1 MAEKNKGIKDRM
13 KKALA
18 AAINKALIPAE
29 HSYRAVKRSAVHIKK
44 TAPSVYHEIERLIKT
59 NLISLDK
66 ARNAFRKKTI
76 VEIGDT
82 ITSSLIGK
90 LHNIDQKELGKIV
103 KSRTS
108 QSFIDMLA
116 KGLSVGNVNEKEY
129 TVLEK
134 EKKFKKV
141 LIANRGEIALRVIRA
156 CRELGIESALVYSK
170 HDKDTL
176 AAKFAD
182 KAYYIGAGSSYL
194 DIKKI
199 ISIARK
205 IGADAIHPGYG
216 FLAENPRF
224 AKLCAKNKIKFIG
237 PSSRAIE
244 LLGDKVEA
252 KKTALKAGIPVIM
265 GVMKPLKSKRHAF
278 KLARKIGFPV
288 IIKAAAGGGGKGMRI
303 VRMQEELDKA
313 FEAAEAEALL
323 SFGDKTLY
331 TEKYIED
338 PRHIEFQV
346 LADQY
351 GNVVHLGE
359 RDCSVQR
366 KHQKL
371 IEESPS
377 AALDEELREKMG
389 NAAVKVVAASK
400 YEGAGTVEFLL
411 DKSKNFYFIE
421 MNTRIQ
427 VEHGVTELV
436 TGVDLVKEQIKIAS
450 GAKLAFSQEDIKLD
464 GWAIECRI
472 NAEDPSNNFAPSA
485 GTITNYLPPGGPGIR
500 LNSVCHQ
507 GYKVL
512 PHYDSLLSL
521 LICYGSNRHEAI
533 ARMRVALNEYRIEG
547 IQTTIP
553 FNLAVLHN
561 KNFLRGRVTTSFIEK
576 NDILKEV
583 KSYSTQKKK
592 DLTKEQKII
601 LVTTAL
607 AKYLEGKKS
616 MQNNKPSQWV
626 MAGRQ
631 ELMEQELHAKI

>member
-1 MAEKNKGIKDRM
+1 MATKNNGAKSRL

-18 AAINKALIPAE
+18 VALNRILIPAE
-29 HSYRAVKRSAVHIKK
+29 HSYHTAKGVARHIKK
-44 TAPSVYHEIERLIKT
+44 AAPLVYHEVERLIKT

-66 ARNAFRKKTI
+66 AKKAFRKKTI
-76 VEIGDT
+76 AEIGDT

-116 KGLSVGNVNEKEY
+116 KGLSVGNINEKEY
-129 TVLEK
+129 TVLETG
-134 EKKFKKV
+134 KKFRKV

-176 AAKFAD
+176 AVKFAD

-194 DIKKI
+194 DVKKI

-216 FLAENPRF
+216 FLAENPKF
-224 AKLCAKNKIKFIG
+224 ARLCEKNKIKFIG
-237 PSSRAIE
+237 PSPRTIE
-244 LLGDKVEA
+244 LLGAKVEA
-252 KKTALKAGIPVIM
+252 KKTASKAGIPVII

-278 KLARKIGFPV
+278 KLAKKIGFPV

-303 VRMQEELDKA
+303 VKMQEELDRA
-313 FEAAEAEALL
+313 FEAAAAESML

-331 TEKYIED
+331 MEKYLEE
-338 PRHIEFQV
+338 PRHIEFQI

-389 NAAVKVVAASK
+389 AAAVKIVAASK

-411 DKSKNFYFIE
+411 NKNGNFYFIE

-436 TGVDLVKEQIKIAS
+436 TGVDLVKEQIKLAG
-450 GAKLAFSQEDIKLD
+450 GAKLTYKQEDIK
-464 GWAIECRI
+464 I
-472 NAEDPSNNFAPSA
+472 
-485 GTITNYLPPGGPGIR
+485 
-500 LNSVCHQ
+500 
-507 GYKVL
+507 
-512 PHYDSLLSL
+512 
-521 LICYGSNRHEAI
+521 
-533 ARMRVALNEYRIEG
+533 
-547 IQTTIP
+547 
-553 FNLAVLHN
+553 
-561 KNFLRGRVTTSFIEK
+561 
-576 NDILKEV
+576 
-583 KSYSTQKKK
+583 
-592 DLTKEQKII
+592 
-601 LVTTAL
+601 
-607 AKYLEGKKS
+607 
-616 MQNNKPSQWV
+616 
-626 MAGRQ
+626 
-631 ELMEQELHAKI
+631 